1 MNILFL
7 FFFLVLPIGTAE
19 YTHHNCI
26 DDGHQTWVCD
36 YMKTHQKIY
45 QTPQEMEQRKTKLLA
60 TVISKPS
67 DRLRFGLT
75 SRSDRFKHELKRNM
89 PLKMRHHQ
97 RVERAPVHKH
107 IHLDSNYKLPPI
119 DWRSHSGISYVT
131 NIKDQGTCGDCF
143 AFSSA
148 TVLEYWSKRHGH
160 PKSLS
165 AQSIMDCT
173 SGRGRPDVGCEGGL
187 MEYVFEY
194 AKNHPIPLASEIPY
208 SESQRKCPK
217 ELLSHVRV
225 NNYKVLMIEETPK
238 AEQQF
243 EAILHKYG
251 PIGIGIDSENMDNYK
266 RGLFTADR
274 CGKDIDH
281 AVTIVGYT
289 KDAWIIKNSWGK
301 QWGQDGYLFLERG
314 ANACG
319 VAEYGVYVSDAG
331 PEHEILPTE
340 WSFATD

>member
-7 FFFLVLPIGTAE
+7 FLFLAPSGLAS
-19 YTHHNCI
+19 YTHSNCTL
-26 DDGHQTWVCD
+26 DGHQTWMCK
-36 YMKTHQKIY
+36 YMKTHQKTY
-45 QTPQEMEQRKTKLLA
+45 QTVEEMELRKSMVLTTQISEPSEKLQ
-60 TVISKPS
+60 
-67 DRLRFGLT
+67 FGLT

-97 RVERAPVHKH
+97 QVERDQIHKH
-107 IHLDSNYKLPPI
+107 THLSSHYQLPPI
-119 DWRSHSGISYVT
+119 DWRSHHGISYVT
-131 NIKDQGTCGDCF
+131 PVKDQGTCGDCF

-148 TVLEYWSKRHGH
+148 TVLEYWSKTHGH

-173 SGRGRPDVGCEGGL
+173 SGPKRPDVGCEGGL

-194 AKNHPIPLASEIPY
+194 AKNHPIPLATEIPY
-208 SESQRKCPK
+208 REAQKKCPRS
-217 ELLSHVRV
+217 LLSHVRV
-225 NNYKVLMIEETPK
+225 KNYKVLMIGETPK

-251 PIGIGIDSENMDNYK
+251 PIGIGIDSEKMDNYK
-266 RGLFTADR
+266 GGIFTADR

-289 KDAWIIKNSWGK
+289 KDAWIIKNSWGPT
-301 QWGQDGYLFLERG
+301 WGEDGYLLLERG
-314 ANACG
+314 SNACG
-319 VAEYGVYVSDAG
+319 VAEYGVYVSNAE
-331 PEHEILPTE
+331 PEHTRLD
-340 WSFATD
+340 TDWKFSAN